1 VELRYTEH
9 QVARGARPDA
19 VDNGTWCLLK
29 FVSRLRLTYQI
40 RLLTFGAEQS
50 GVRLVS
56 RVPKGC
62 RLSAPLRDFM
72 RAHSVLRIERVG

>member
-9 QVARGARPDA
+9 QVARGARPDV
-19 VDNGTWCLLK
+19 VDADTWFLLK

-40 RLLTFGAEQS
+40 RLLAFGAEQS
-50 GVRLVS
+50 GNRLVI

-62 RLSAPLRDFM
+62 RLSAPLRDFV
-72 RAHSVLRIERVG
+72 RTHEVIKIERVG

>member
-1 VELRYTEH
+1 VELRYTKH

-19 VDNGTWCLLK
+19 VDGDTWFLLK

-40 RLLTFGAEQS
+40 RLLAFGAEQS
-50 GVRLVS
+50 GVRLVI

-62 RLSAPLRDFM
+62 GLSVPLRDFM
-72 RAHSVLRIERVG
+72 KAREFLKIERVD

>member
-1 VELRYTEH
+1 VRYTGH

-19 VDNGTWCLLK
+19 VDGDTWFLLK
-29 FVSRLRLTYQI
+29 FVPRLRLTYQI

-50 GVRLVS
+50 GVRLVI

-62 RLSAPLRDFM
+62 RLSAPLRDFV
-72 RAHSVLRIERVG
+72 RTHAAVKIQRVG

>member
-1 VELRYTEH
+1 LS
-9 QVARGARPDA
+9 GD
-19 VDNGTWCLLK
+19 TWWLLK

-40 RLLTFGAEQS
+40 RLLAFRAEHS
-50 GVRLVS
+50 RVRLVI

-72 RAHSVLRIERVG
+72 KTHKVLKIERVG

>member
-19 VDNGTWCLLK
+19 LSGDTWWLLK

-40 RLLTFGAEQS
+40 RLLAFRAEHS
-50 GVRLVS
+50 RVRLVI

-72 RAHSVLRIERVG
+72 KTHKVLKIERVG

>member
-19 VDNGTWCLLK
+19 VDGDTWFLLK

-40 RLLTFGAEQS
+40 RLLALGAERS
-50 GVRLVS
+50 GVRLVI

-72 RAHSVLRIERVG
+72 KAHKVLKIERVG